1 MSANYFARGLRPL
14 GRSAT
19 AAATTTTSSF
29 GNAAPATAPR
39 FFNSSAFRRNTAGG
53 NSGGK
58 AGSGPAWTGQRVL
71 AIAAAAGAVGWGLAS
86 IESGRFPGA
95 MLLDSKVPK
104 YASMREMEL
113 VRGFVSFLYYYLQ
126 APSPDFD
133 FA

>member
-19 AAATTTTSSF
+19 AATTTF
-29 GNAAPATAPR
+29 GNAAPATKPR
-39 FFNSSAFRRNTAGG
+39 FFNTSAFRRNTAGG

-113 VRGFVSFLYYYLQ
+113 VRGFVSF
-126 APSPDFD
+126 F
-133 FA
+133 F